1 MPHLELVANHSVDSP
16 EWRPAETQVGRVL
29 EELCPTVVLWAIDV
43 DAHSEENESIEN
55 LIDELTVNR
64 NVVVEPVHVLLPE
77 STPLPMRLF
86 NKWSEELVYERA
98 EKIRS
103 YYQQSRLV
111 RGPRIL
117 KIQEGSRNDGVDTLL
132 EYADQI
138 GADLIV
144 AKSRKRNRL
153 IRALRPGFT
162 DELLER
168 ARIPVLLFDE
178 ESEPLEQA
186 VSLHFP
192 AMAA

>member
-1 MPHLELVANHSVDSP
+1 MPHLELVTNHPVDSP
-16 EWRPAETQVGRVL
+16 EWKPAETQVGRL
-29 EELCPTVVLWAIDV
+29 IEELCPTVVVWAIDV
-43 DAHSEENESIEN
+43 DTHSEENESIEN

-64 NVVVEPVHVLLPE
+64 NVVVEPVHGLLPE

-86 NKWSEELVYERA
+86 NKWSGDLVYERA

-168 ARIPVLLFDE
+168 ARIPVLLFNE
-178 ESEPLEQA
+178 ESEPREQP
-186 VSLHFP
+186 VSLHFL